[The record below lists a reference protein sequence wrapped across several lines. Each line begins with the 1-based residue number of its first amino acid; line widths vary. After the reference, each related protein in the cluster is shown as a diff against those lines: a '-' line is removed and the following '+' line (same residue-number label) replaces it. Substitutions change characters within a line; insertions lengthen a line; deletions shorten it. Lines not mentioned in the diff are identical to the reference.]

1 MNRSVISVRA
11 ALIASAGMSLVAISP
26 AMAQD
31 RADAE
36 QSVNEKEIVVTGSR
50 IDRAGF
56 DQPTP
61 TSVIGDTEL
70 RQSSAS
76 NLQQVLNDQPQVRA
90 SVIGATTVGNTG
102 SGTAPVDLRGL
113 GIDRALTLINGRRFV
128 GQNNLNFVPL
138 NMVKRLEVVTGG
150 ASAAWG
156 SGAVAGVVNIIMDDD
171 LVGFA
176 AGAETGI
183 SDRGDGQRYKFEG
196 SYGTKFADGNGHFMI
211 GAEYVEDKGLPP
223 GSRLDRHGVR
233 GADITVINGKV
244 MLADDVNIPGR
255 SRTGLITSG
264 VLSGLTFNNDG
275 TLRAYRG
282 PNASSIGGED
292 ASNLYDDIYLA
303 SPFKRLNAYARLS
316 YDLGGATIWADV
328 TYGRTKSNYNFFP
341 DFTAPGDIAGGPI
354 TVSATNP
361 YLSQAVRNQLAA
373 AGETSFTMNRVYRD
387 ILNFRFK
394 SDREVKEG
402 AIGID
407 GSFGGGNWKYNAHYS
422 HGELDEYSALLNSR
436 LAAKFDNALNA
447 VLSGG
452 QIVCAINADADPSN
466 NDAAC
471 RPLNVFGEG
480 NASADAIKYVTGT
493 QGGYSLSTLDS
504 LGAKLQGDLFSLWAG
519 PVTAA
524 VGVEARWEKIKSRLD
539 AGAQAGGFG
548 LPVYVAPL
556 SGGFNVKEA
565 FAEVVVPLLDASAF
579 KADLNGAARY
589 SDYSTSGG
597 IWSWKVGGTVRLFND
612 LLLRATRS
620 RDIRSPNIN
629 DLFNETNINI
639 GPQVDQDSDGRKGVI
654 LGYTDTPAQVT
665 TFSGGNVNLKPEIG
679 STLTIGGSYSP
690 SFARGLQFSVDYYD
704 IKIDGAI
711 ITLTASDLT
720 AACARGSQAAC
731 EQIIRD
737 PVTQTLKTVFSN
749 AQNIARFAT
758 SGLDFEASY
767 VLPMTQIAGAGP
779 ASLRFRAL
787 ATYVK
792 KLIYDNGLEPN
803 DAAGDVGDGV
813 TLGLPKWRG
822 TFSASYQDDVLGF
835 DARVRYVGGG
845 KFNHLLNGEGGRP
858 LLANNDISARVY
870 LDLGAQFKVTENFTF
885 YGNISNVFD
894 RKLPFSTTGNPH
906 YDTLGRYFTF
916 GANVKF

>member
-1 MNRSVISVRA
+1 MTVNRNVKSYRA
-11 ALIASAGMSLVAISP
+11 ALIASVGVILFAGAP
-26 AMAQD
+26 AFAQPAQGD
-31 RADAE
+31 DAAQTPE
-36 QSVNEKEIVVTGSR
+36 NEIVVTGSR

-61 TSVIGDTEL
+61 TAVIGATEL

-90 SVIGATTVGNTG
+90 TVTGATTVGNTG

-113 GIDRALTLINGRRFV
+113 GTDRTLTLIDGRRFV
-128 GQNNLNFVPL
+128 GQNNLNFVPV

-156 SGAVAGVVNIIMDDD
+156 SGAVAGVVNIIMNDD
-171 LVGFA
+171 LTGFS

-183 SDRGDGQRYKFEG
+183 SDRGDGQRYKFDG
-196 SYGTKFADGNGHFMI
+196 SWGTKFADGRGHFMI

-233 GADITVINGKV
+233 GADIAVINGSPT
-244 MLADDVNIPGR
+244 LSDDVNIPGR
-255 SRTGLITSG
+255 SYTGLITSG

-282 PNASSIGGED
+282 PDANGIGGAD
-292 ASNLYDDIYLA
+292 ASNLYDDLYLSA
-303 SPFKRLNAYARLS
+303 PFKRFNAYARLS
-316 YDLGGATIWADV
+316 YDLGNARVWVDA
-328 TYGRTKSNYNFFP
+328 TYGKTKTNYYFFP
-341 DFTAPGDIAGGPI
+341 DLTAPGDFAGGPV

-361 YLSQAVRNQLAA
+361 FLSQTIRNQLAA
-373 AGETSFTMNRVYRD
+373 AGETSFTMNRAYRD

-394 SDREVKEG
+394 ADRELKEG

-407 GSFGGGNWKYNAHYS
+407 GSFGGGNWKYSAHYS
-422 HGELDEYSALLNSR
+422 HGEADEYSALLNSR
-436 LAAKFDNALNA
+436 LAVNFNNA
-447 VLSGG
+447 VNAVMSGG
-452 QIVCAINADADPSN
+452 QIVCAINADANPNN
-466 NDAAC
+466 NDPAC
-471 RPLNVFGEG
+471 RPLNIFGEG
-480 NASADAIKYVTGT
+480 NASADAIDYVTGT
-493 QGGYSLSTLDS
+493 QGGYFQNTLDS

-524 VGVEARWEKIKSRLD
+524 VGVEARWEKARAQLD

-548 LPVYVAPL
+548 LPVYVSL
-556 SGGFNVKEA
+556 VEGSFNVKEA
-565 FAEVVVPLLDASAF
+565 FAEVVVPLLDAGAF

-620 RDIRSPNIN
+620 RDIRSPSIAE
-629 DLFNETNINI
+629 LFSVTSINI
-639 GPQVDQDSDGRKGVI
+639 GPQVDQDTAGRKGVI
-654 LGYTDTPAQVT
+654 PGYTDTPAQVT
-665 TFSGGNVNLKPEIG
+665 TYSGGNVNLVPEIG

-690 SFARGLQFSVDYYD
+690 SFVPGLQFSVDYYD

-711 ITLTASDLT
+711 IALSASDLT
-720 AACARGSQAAC
+720 AACAAGSQAAC
-731 EQIIRD
+731 NQVVRD
-737 PVTQTLKTVFSN
+737 PTTQTLVTAYSN
-749 AQNIARFAT
+749 AQNIAQFAT
-758 SGLDFEASY
+758 SGFDFEASY
-767 VLPMTQIAGAGP
+767 VLPMKQIAGAGP
-779 ASLRFRAL
+779 ASLRLRAL

-792 KLIYDNGLEPN
+792 KLVSDNGLTTN
-803 DAAGDVGDGV
+803 DVAGDVGDGV
-813 TLGLPKWRG
+813 ALGLPKWRG

-845 KFNHLLNGEGGRP
+845 KFNHLLDGV
-858 LLANNDISARVY
+858 LSNNDVSARVY
-870 LDLGAQFKVTENFTF
+870 LDLGAQYKVAENFTF
-885 YGNISNVFD
+885 YTNVSNLFD
-894 RKLPFSTTGNPH
+894 RKLPFTTTGSAH
-906 YDTLGRYFTF
+906 YDTLGRYYTV
-916 GANVKF
+916 GARVKF

>member
-1 MNRSVISVRA
+1 MNRNVKSYRA
-11 ALIASAGMSLVAISP
+11 TLIASVGVILFAGAP
-26 AMAQD
+26 AFAQPAQGD
-31 RADAE
+31 DAAQTPE
-36 QSVNEKEIVVTGSR
+36 NEIVVTGSR

-61 TSVIGDTEL
+61 TAVIGDTEL

-90 SVIGATTVGNTG
+90 TVIGATTVGNTG

-113 GIDRALTLINGRRFV
+113 GIDRTLTLIDGRRFV
-128 GQNNLNFVPL
+128 GQNNLNFVPTS
-138 NMVKRLEVVTGG
+138 MVKRLEVVTGG

-156 SGAVAGVVNIIMDDD
+156 SGAVAGVVNIIMNTD
-171 LVGFA
+171 LTGFSL
-176 AGAETGI
+176 GAESGI
-183 SDRGDGQRYKFEG
+183 SDRGDGQRYQFEG
-196 SYGTKFADGNGHFMI
+196 SWGTKFADGRGHFMI

-233 GADITVINGKV
+233 GADITVINGNV
-244 MLADDVNIPGR
+244 MLADDVNIPIR
-255 SRTGLITSG
+255 SHTGLILSG
-264 VLSGLTFNNDG
+264 VLAGQTFNNDG

-282 PNASSIGGED
+282 PDANGIGGAD

-303 SPFKRLNAYARLS
+303 APFKRLNAYSRLS
-316 YDLGGATIWADV
+316 YDIGGATIWADA
-328 TYGRTKSNYNFFP
+328 TYGKTKSNYNFFP
-341 DFTAPGDIAGGPI
+341 DFTAPGDVGGGLL

-361 YLSQAVRNQLAA
+361 YLSQTVRNQLAA
-373 AGETSFTMNRVYRD
+373 AGETSFLLSRAYRD
-387 ILNFRFK
+387 VLNFRFA
-394 SDREVKEG
+394 SDRELKEG
-402 AIGID
+402 AIGIK
-407 GSFGGGNWKYNAHYS
+407 GSFGGGKWQYSAHYS

-436 LAAKFDNALNA
+436 LAVNFDNALDA

-471 RPLNVFGEG
+471 RPLNIFGEG
-480 NASADAIKYVTGT
+480 NASADAVNYVTGT
-493 QGGYSLSTLDS
+493 QGGYSKGTLDS

-524 VGVEARWEKIKSRLD
+524 VGVEARWEKMKSRLD
-539 AGAQAGGFG
+539 AGATAGGFG

-565 FAEVVVPLLDASAF
+565 FAEIVVPLFDADAF

-620 RDIRSPNIN
+620 RDIRSPNIA
-629 DLFNETNINI
+629 DLYNETSINI
-639 GPQVDQDSDGRKGVI
+639 GPQVDQDSAGRTGI
-654 LGYTDTPAQVT
+654 PGYTSTPSQVT

-704 IKIDGAI
+704 VKIDGAI
-711 ITLTASDLT
+711 ATLSASDLT
-720 AACARGSQAAC
+720 SACALGSQAAC
-731 EQIIRD
+731 NQIIRD
-737 PVTQTLKTVFSN
+737 PVTQTLRTVYSN
-749 AQNIARFAT
+749 AQNIAQFAT
-758 SGLDFEASY
+758 SGFDFEASY
-767 VLPMTQIAGAGP
+767 VLPMKQIAGAGP
-779 ASLRFRAL
+779 ATLRFRAL

-792 KLIYDNGLEPN
+792 KLVYDNGLTRN

-813 TLGLPKWRG
+813 SLGLPKWRG

-845 KFNHLLNGEGGRP
+845 KFNHLLNGVDGP

-870 LDLGAQFKVTENFTF
+870 LDLGAQYKVTDNFTF
-885 YGNISNVFD
+885 YTKVNNVLD
-894 RKLPFSTTGNPH
+894 RKLPFSTTGSPH
-906 YDTLGRYFTF
+906 YDTLGRYFTV